1 MNENVFLKLPSAEY
15 INTGRWIT
23 LKIFYF
29 RKKLLFWALI
39 LLVVV
44 VLLLVIFSL
53 TASGG
58 QINMG
63 GWAGN

>member
-1 MNENVFLKLPSAEY
+1 MNTNAFLKLPGSEY
-15 INTGRWIT
+15 IKTGRWIT

-29 RKKLLFWALI
+29 RKKYLFWALI

-44 VLLLVIFSL
+44 VLVLMIVSL